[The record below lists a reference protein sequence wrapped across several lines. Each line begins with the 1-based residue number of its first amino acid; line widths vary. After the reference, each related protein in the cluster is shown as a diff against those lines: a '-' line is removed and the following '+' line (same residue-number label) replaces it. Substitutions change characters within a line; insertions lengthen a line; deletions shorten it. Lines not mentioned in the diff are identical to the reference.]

1 MQVTLKGKRLCY
13 LGESI
18 AFQAPLS
25 LLEMVHLINIPAE
38 LLTSLWPQTSPQ
50 TSIGLSLLI
59 CKMRALDWIFSMDAC
74 SSKRLWFYTL
84 VANDSYL
91 GDKNQWP
98 ETLLESRLL
107 PAFFFSWM
115 KLEIAIITWGL
126 GGYLLVLRLSGKL
139 RCINWLS
146 SGSKSISKSTGD
158 FVFSLWDP
166 VVTRYSKEARVKR
179 GDIVLPPGGL

>member
-1 MQVTLKGKRLCY
+1 MILAGIFLPTPILAPGSEHETLISRVVLSPALLEVASNSKQKNLLALILIFLCLKREPGWNTILCFLQTIVQVTLKGKHLCY

-38 LLTSLWPQTSPQ
+38 LLTSMWPQTSPQ

-74 SSKRLWFYTL
+74 SSKRLWFYTF

-107 PAFFFSWM
+107 PAFFSPEWSW
-115 KLEIAIITWGL
+115 K
-126 GGYLLVLRLSGKL
+126 
-139 RCINWLS
+139 
-146 SGSKSISKSTGD
+146 
-158 FVFSLWDP
+158 
-166 VVTRYSKEARVKR
+166 
-179 GDIVLPPGGL
+179 